1 MGKNSIR
8 NLSTPINGA
17 RRKPGAIMTVLL
29 FVLLMVTTPANAYW
43 RWNYDWKTVIQVGA
57 NTTAAAAVEEAHN
70 LTLDEQR
77 KKQERIAEYTTA
89 IHLIREL
96 YKESMQNTSGFDQ
109 ESMYY
114 RLIGENALYIVT
126 NIPVAI
132 SWLSK
137 NPAINLPLCLNEIS
151 NLTMKT
157 EQCIAG
163 FVNIVNNGHVSSP
176 LKANPLIPRGGG
188 RANIGKDDG
197 YNFMSRADRMGMAN
211 DILEDLVIVRN
222 NLDYIIFICQTNNGL
237 EDLLMEL
244 DPDTWCAAMQMKW
257 SVDEIVRG
265 WEDFS

>member
-8 NLSTPINGA
+8 NNGTRLTALLLAVLISTQH
-17 RRKPGAIMTVLL
+17 
-29 FVLLMVTTPANAYW
+29 ANAYW

-244 DPDTWCAAMQMKW
+244 DPDTWCTAMQFKW

>member
-1 MGKNSIR
+1 MGKDSIR
-8 NLSTPINGA
+8 VYDTIVIQWTKGL
-17 RRKPGAIMTVLL
+17 VL
-29 FVLLMVTTPANAYW
+29 VLAALVNTIPANAYW

-57 NTTAAAAVEEAHN
+57 NTTAAAGVEGTHN
-70 LTLDEQR
+70 ASLSEQK

-89 IHLIREL
+89 IHVIREL
-96 YKESMQNTSGFDQ
+96 YKESMQNTGGFGQ
-109 ESMYY
+109 ESKYY
-114 RLIGENALYIVT
+114 QLIGENALYIVT

-132 SWLSK
+132 GWLSK
-137 NPAINLPLCLNEIS
+137 NHAINLPLCLNEIS

-163 FVNIVNNGHVSSP
+163 FVNIVNNGHVKSP
-176 LKANPLIPRGGG
+176 LKNNPLIPGGGG
-188 RANIGKDDG
+188 RASIGKDDG

-211 DILEDLVIVRN
+211 DILEDLVVVRN

-244 DPDTWCAAMQMKW
+244 DPDTWCTAMQFKW

>member
-1 MGKNSIR
+1 MGKDSIR
-8 NLSTPINGA
+8 VYDTIVIQWTKGL
-17 RRKPGAIMTVLL
+17 VL
-29 FVLLMVTTPANAYW
+29 VLAALVNTIPANAYW

-57 NTTAAAAVEEAHN
+57 NTTAAAGVEGTHN
-70 LTLDEQR
+70 ASLSEQK

-89 IHLIREL
+89 IHVIREL
-96 YKESMQNTSGFDQ
+96 YKESMQNTGGFGQ
-109 ESMYY
+109 ESKYY
-114 RLIGENALYIVT
+114 QLIGENALYIVT
-126 NIPVAI
+126 NIPVAV
-132 SWLSK
+132 SWLTK

-163 FVNIVNNGHVSSP
+163 FVNIVNNGHVKSP
-176 LKANPLIPRGGG
+176 LKNNPLIPGGGG

-244 DPDTWCAAMQMKW
+244 DPDTWCTAMQFKW

>member
-1 MGKNSIR
+1 
-8 NLSTPINGA
+8 
-17 RRKPGAIMTVLL
+17 MTVLL

>member
-1 MGKNSIR
+1 MGKDSIR
-8 NLSTPINGA
+8 IYDRIVKQRT
-17 RRKPGAIMTVLL
+17 KVLVLVLAAL
-29 FVLLMVTTPANAYW
+29 FSISPANAYW

-57 NTTAAAAVEEAHN
+57 NTAAASGVEGAHN
-70 LTLDEQR
+70 ATVSEQK

-89 IHLIREL
+89 IHVIREL
-96 YKESMQNTSGFDQ
+96 YKESMQNTGGFGQ
-109 ESMYY
+109 ESRYY
-114 RLIGENALYIVT
+114 QLIGENALYIVT

-163 FVNIVNNGHVSSP
+163 FVNIVNNGKIKSP
-176 LKANPLIPRGGG
+176 LKNNPLIPGGGG

-211 DILEDLVIVRN
+211 DILEDLVVVRN
-222 NLDYIIFICQTNNGL
+222 NLDYIIFMCQTNNGL

-244 DPDTWCAAMQMKW
+244 DPDTWCTAMQFKW

>member
-1 MGKNSIR
+1 MGKNSVKNTSAQIR
-8 NLSTPINGA
+8 AETGTRFVAMLLSAVFIAAP
-17 RRKPGAIMTVLL
+17 MQVQ
-29 FVLLMVTTPANAYW
+29 AYW
-43 RWNYDWKTVIQVGA
+43 RWNYDWKTAVQVCA
-57 NTTAAAAVEEAHN
+57 NTTAASAVEETHN
-70 LTLDEQR
+70 ATLDEQR

-96 YKESMQNTSGFDQ
+96 YKLSMQNTVGFGQ

-114 RLIGENALYIVT
+114 RLIGENAK
-126 NIPVAI
+126 PH
-132 SWLSK
+132 
-137 NPAINLPLCLNEIS
+137 INLPLCMNEIS
-151 NLTMKT
+151 NMTMKT

-176 LKANPLIPRGGG
+176 LKDNSLIPGGGG

-222 NLDYIIFICQTNNGL
+222 NLDYLIFICQTNNGL

-244 DPDTWCAAMQMKW
+244 DPDTWCSAMQMKW

>member
-1 MGKNSIR
+1 MGKDSIR
-8 NLSTPINGA
+8 VYDTIVIQWTKGL
-17 RRKPGAIMTVLL
+17 VL
-29 FVLLMVTTPANAYW
+29 VLAALVNTIPANAYW

-57 NTTAAAAVEEAHN
+57 NTTAAAGVEGTHN
-70 LTLDEQR
+70 ATLSEQK

-89 IHLIREL
+89 IHVIREL
-96 YKESMQNTSGFDQ
+96 YKESMQNTGGFGQ
-109 ESMYY
+109 ESKYY
-114 RLIGENALYIVT
+114 QLIGENALYIVT

-132 SWLSK
+132 GWLSK
-137 NPAINLPLCLNEIS
+137 NHAINLPLCLNEIS

-163 FVNIVNNGHVSSP
+163 FVNIVNNGHVKSP
-176 LKANPLIPRGGG
+176 LKNNPLIPGGGG
-188 RANIGKDDG
+188 RASIGKDDG

-211 DILEDLVIVRN
+211 DILEDLVVVRN

-244 DPDTWCAAMQMKW
+244 DPDTWCTAMQFKW

>member
-1 MGKNSIR
+1 MGKDSIGLYDR
-8 NLSTPINGA
+8 IVKRRTKFLVLVLAALVSTI
-17 RRKPGAIMTVLL
+17 
-29 FVLLMVTTPANAYW
+29 PANAYW
-43 RWNYDWKTVIQVGA
+43 RWNFDWKTVIQVGA
-57 NTTAAAAVEEAHN
+57 NTTAAAGVEGAHN
-70 LTLDEQR
+70 ATLDEQR

-89 IHLIREL
+89 IHVIREL
-96 YKESMQNTSGFDQ
+96 YKMSMQNTGGFGQ
-109 ESMYY
+109 ESRYY
-114 RLIGENALYIVT
+114 QLIGENALYIVT

-137 NPAINLPLCLNEIS
+137 NSAINLPLCLNEIS

-163 FVNIVNNGHVSSP
+163 FVNIVNNGHVKSP
-176 LKANPLIPRGGG
+176 LKDNPLIPGGGG

-211 DILEDLVIVRN
+211 DILEDLVVVRN

-244 DPDTWCAAMQMKW
+244 DPDSWCSAMQFKW
-257 SVDEIVRG
+257 TLDDIVRG
-265 WEDFS
+265 WEDFA

>member
-8 NLSTPINGA
+8 NNGTRLTALLLAVLISTQH
-17 RRKPGAIMTVLL
+17 
-29 FVLLMVTTPANAYW
+29 ANAYW

-77 KKQERIAEYTTA
+77 KKQEHIAEYTTA

-157 EQCIAG
+157 EQCVAG

-222 NLDYIIFICQTNNGL
+222 NLEYIIFICQTNNGL

-244 DPDTWCAAMQMKW
+244 DPDTWCTAMQMKW

>member
-8 NLSTPINGA
+8 NNGTRLTALLLVVLISTQH
-17 RRKPGAIMTVLL
+17 
-29 FVLLMVTTPANAYW
+29 ANAYW

-244 DPDTWCAAMQMKW
+244 DPDTWCTAMQFKW

>member
-1 MGKNSIR
+1 MGKDSISKNGTR
-8 NLSTPINGA
+8 LTALLLAVLISTQH
-17 RRKPGAIMTVLL
+17 
-29 FVLLMVTTPANAYW
+29 ANAYW
-43 RWNYDWKTVIQVGA
+43 RWNYDWKTVMQVIA
-57 NTTAAAAVEEAHN
+57 NTTAASAVEETHN
-70 LTLDEQR
+70 LTLDEQK

-89 IHLIREL
+89 IHVIREL
-96 YKESMQNTSGFDQ
+96 YKMSMQNTSGFGQ
-109 ESMYY
+109 ESTYY

-126 NIPVAI
+126 NIPVAV
-132 SWLSK
+132 SWLTR
-137 NPAINLPLCLNEIS
+137 NPHINLPLCMNEIS

-163 FVNIVNNGHVSSP
+163 FVNIVNNGHIRSP
-176 LKANPLIPRGGG
+176 LQSNPLIPGGGG

-244 DPDTWCAAMQMKW
+244 DPDTWCNAMQMQW
-257 SVDEIVRG
+257 TVEDVVRG
-265 WEDFS
+265 WEDFC